1 MKKTISNSMLA
12 ALPLALAT
20 APLAVSR
27 HMVKATEKQVRL
39 PQTLMDHQA
48 DCILVLGAGIQADG
62 TPSDML
68 ADRMKTAIDLYRLK
82 AGKKLLLSGD
92 RSGSRYDETAAMQR
106 MARQAGIPA
115 KDIYLD
121 HAGYSTCASVTRA
134 RVIYGMRSAVIVTQ
148 QYHLYRALY
157 LARQM
162 GLQALGV
169 SSTRRVYQKERSQ
182 NLRELLARNKDFFTC
197 LWLHAAHHRLP
208 RPVED
213 DETLV

>member
-1 MKKTISNSMLA
+1 MKKSPSNRLLA
-12 ALPLALAT
+12 VLPLALA
-20 APLAVSR
+20 AVPLAVSR
-27 HMVKATEKQVRL
+27 HMVRSTEKQIRL
-39 PQTLMDHQA
+39 PQTLLNHQA
-48 DCILVLGAGIQADG
+48 DCILVLGAGIHADG

-92 RSGSRYDETAAMQR
+92 CSGSGYDETAAMLR

-121 HAGYSTCASVTRA
+121 QAGYSTCASVNRA

-148 QYHLYRALY
+148 QYHQYRALY

-162 GLQALGV
+162 GLKSLGV
-169 SSTRRVYQKERSQ
+169 SSNRRVYQ
-182 NLRELLARNKDFFTC
+182 
-197 LWLHAAHHRLP
+197 
-208 RPVED
+208 
-213 DETLV
+213 